1 MPPKK
6 PAGGRKKDAIH
17 FVNARPASENERL
30 RIQRL
35 VRAHVGKW
43 ISDQTKDRGEPGE
56 NAPVPSGDQPRPAD
70 PPTKPELD
78 DALVTV
84 PSPSSARSSPS
95 TQSSGSS
102 NPPSFTLA
110 VRTSPKPTKDPE
122 PQQTQKHSVHTDSQD
137 ASEQEKPVLDPSS
150 PPQQS
155 VEVIGASAMD
165 PFATYPVT
173 LHYPPEFVSACESY
187 SVQILWPG
195 LTPGNGVSAVRS
207 WFPLSLSEPTLFTT
221 FLYGS
226 LSHQRVQ
233 WINRWIPEAAF
244 SPRDQQLLHF
254 CEMESIKLIQ
264 HDISQPDRA
273 VQDAVILSV
282 MCMAHNNAD
291 INDARRHR
299 RTPFTPPMQRLQW
312 LDIYGSLPP
321 NLIHTRGL
329 AQLVQIRGGLK
340 NIRLPGLAP
349 ILSFSDIMTSTT
361 FLVPPAWEFIALR
374 EEHQDVSLHELVG
387 YNTDIAEQQFGS
399 LRAIGGTTQMI
410 DIFCAMKTYMNHVDV
425 HLRHQLS
432 TDDTS
437 LLADRRNLIQY
448 HTLHIPTATQLGGS
462 AYDPPFVLYETCRM
476 TALIYSAGVVFPMPA
491 QSNPMCQ
498 LAASVR
504 NLLVAAPGP
513 EIWSHPQ
520 ARVILMWALTLG
532 GIATQGRPERPWYVS
547 MLRQTTAD
555 NHIDTWE
562 ALRKI
567 LLLMLWHDPSCEVPG
582 RRLWAEVEESHTA
595 PTPA

>member
-56 NAPVPSGDQPRPAD
+56 NAAVPSGDQPRPAD

-84 PSPSSARSSPS
+84 PSPSSARSSLS

-122 PQQTQKHSVHTDSQD
+122 PQQAQKHSARTDSQD
-137 ASEQEKPVLDPSS
+137 VSEQEEPAPDPSS

-165 PFATYPVT
+165 PFATSPVT

-187 SVQILWPG
+187 CSSSFPPLATPFFSPALTSPAVQILWPG

-264 HDISQPDRA
+264 QDISQPDRA

-349 ILSFSDIMTSTT
+349 ILS
-361 FLVPPAWEFIALR
+361 L
-374 EEHQDVSLHELVG
+374 
-387 YNTDIAEQQFGS
+387 
-399 LRAIGGTTQMI
+399 
-410 DIFCAMKTYMNHVDV
+410 
-425 HLRHQLS
+425 
-432 TDDTS
+432 
-437 LLADRRNLIQY
+437 
-448 HTLHIPTATQLGGS
+448 
-462 AYDPPFVLYETCRM
+462 
-476 TALIYSAGVVFPMPA
+476 
-491 QSNPMCQ
+491 
-498 LAASVR
+498 
-504 NLLVAAPGP
+504 
-513 EIWSHPQ
+513 
-520 ARVILMWALTLG
+520 
-532 GIATQGRPERPWYVS
+532 
-547 MLRQTTAD
+547 
-555 NHIDTWE
+555 
-562 ALRKI
+562 
-567 LLLMLWHDPSCEVPG
+567 
-582 RRLWAEVEESHTA
+582 
-595 PTPA
+595 